1 MGRHLERRVGRRVFK
16 IDTLLADPWRPAKV
30 VAGSV
35 DATCR
40 ELLGDVARMFPARR
54 GQAGERFDVLVYG
67 VPDTSPYAVFSHV
80 NPILTLVSSGLGYL
94 GGPAEAAGP
103 TGDIT
108 STGRSTPHPRAW
120 AA

>member
-35 DATCR
+35 DATRR

-67 VPDTSPYAVFSHV
+67 VPDPSPYAVFSHLD
-80 NPILTLVSSGLGYL
+80 PILPLLSSRLAYLRGLPG
-94 GGPAEAAGP
+94 
-103 TGDIT
+103 
-108 STGRSTPHPRAW
+108 
-120 AA
+120 